1 MPGLHATARPYAES
15 TPSEGGF
22 GCTPL
27 RSDPV
32 DHPHSPCPTP
42 PLTFPQDA
50 SPSSSFTSIMHSMR
64 PRPLSAEPDAG
75 LYDAPIWMLCC
86 YALSQLPGQR
96 GSLACIHATLAALL
110 CGHVV
115 LPWVNQ
121 LHKYL
126 ATSSLDGRG
135 IQKHVTTG
143 VCARVCLGEGGV
155 GWLRVG
161 WALGTDAW
169 PVLGLPPILVHV
181 LAESAPGSICGRPS
195 THAFPRPLPHPPLPS
210 HALPLSLSSDAE
222 GQREYQLHED
232 CIPSVLKP
240 GWLHFKR
247 WASLQTQS
255 SQPGTSKQHTF
266 SAFTLF
272 A

>member
-1 MPGLHATARPYAES
+1 MANLGYPARALEGPVTDLDGGVVEGPTSPARRKLLLANS
-15 TPSEGGF
+15 AITPCNRLEWSLAAGAPNQADEEAN
-22 GCTPL
+22 L
-27 RSDPV
+27 DASL
-32 DHPHSPCPTP
+32 PTR
-42 PLTFPQDA
+42 FPSQDA

-135 IQKHVTTG
+135 IQKHVTT
-143 VCARVCLGEGGV
+143 
-155 GWLRVG
+155 
-161 WALGTDAW
+161 
-169 PVLGLPPILVHV
+169 
-181 LAESAPGSICGRPS
+181 
-195 THAFPRPLPHPPLPS
+195 
-210 HALPLSLSSDAE
+210 E